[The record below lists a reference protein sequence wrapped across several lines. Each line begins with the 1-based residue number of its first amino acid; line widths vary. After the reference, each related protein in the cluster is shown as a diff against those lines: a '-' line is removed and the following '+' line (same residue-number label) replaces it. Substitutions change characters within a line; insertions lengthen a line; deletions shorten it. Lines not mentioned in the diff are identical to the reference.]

1 MESCK
6 PNTYCLNSKLHKK
19 FLLKYITSKIKGK
32 NELLYKDFGFYF
44 SKDKNYVFKL
54 TPVLEGKDVIL
65 YIFDKKSKKDK
76 LSYCLKLTLK
86 KRYEKDGFYYF
97 KESKVDN
104 INRGV
109 CGIKKKVI
117 KTTIDGTYLIKLVDV
132 INKIFKV
139 KISKLDDDARIT
151 ICDTMIKI
159 KLIKLLST
167 GKTWYEK
174 SGGYELAEK
183 EIYKYAKEVAETKYE
198 YYYNLMKTE
207 PLSMFDGD
215 YEKIDEKELDK
226 TLKILK
232 KYNLSEKDTI
242 KKIIK
247 KIFETK
253 DGSIANCDKKHIY
266 KYILDLPSRM
276 KAYKNKDE
284 KYNKYRSYYDLLRS
298 ITGFNESIKKY

>member
-1 MESCK
+1 MDSCK
-6 PNTYCLNSKLHKK
+6 PNTYCLNSTLHKK
-19 FLLKYITSKIKGK
+19 FLLKYITSKINGK

-54 TPVLEGKDVIL
+54 TPVLEGKNVIL
-65 YIFDKKSKKDK
+65 YIFDKKSKKDN

-117 KTTIDGTYLIKLVDV
+117 QTTIDGTYLIKLVDA
-132 INKIFKV
+132 INKIFNV
-139 KISKLDDDARIT
+139 EVSKLDDDATLT
-151 ICDTMIKI
+151 ICDKNMKI

-174 SGGYELAEK
+174 TGGFELSEK
-183 EIYKYAKEVAETKYE
+183 SIYKDAKEVAETKYE
-198 YYYNLMKTE
+198 YYYDIMKTE
-207 PLSMFDGD
+207 KLSALDGD
-215 YEKIDEKELDK
+215 FEQLDMKDLEKV
-226 TLKILK
+226 LKILE
-232 KYNLSEKDTI
+232 KYGLSKKDTI
-242 KKIIK
+242 KKIVK

-266 KYILDLPSRM
+266 KFVLDLPDRM
-276 KAYKNKDE
+276 RAYKDKDS
-284 KYNKYRSYYDLLRS
+284 KYDKYRNYRNL
-298 ITGFNESIKKY
+298 IKGIIGFNESVKRY